1 MGSELIELEKARISF
16 WAYSWDP
23 NGLEEGFVM
32 WKIPSLPQT
41 IEVSLIKYFSSLLI
55 LLCFPCVNSSV
66 CGFPP
71 RGHTSLAQHPVN
83 TVPIPPWS
91 FCLCQCL
98 ETLRVTLNHLIWT
111 GCTEMCGWAINTYHD
126 CFLCLYFSLRWY
138 RESVPSAAEVDL
150 KCSSDFQQFPWHW
163 HSSWAWQALP
173 SFRRSWY
180 LVWVWGWC
188 LFSPEDQTNTLWDG
202 HS

>member
-1 MGSELIELEKARISF
+1 MRSELIELEKAQISF
-16 WAYSWDP
+16 WVYSWDP
-23 NGLEEGFVM
+23 KGLEQGFVM
-32 WKIPSLPQT
+32 WKIPSLPWT

-55 LLCFPCVNSSV
+55 LLRFPCVNSSV

-111 GCTEMCGWAINTYHD
+111 GCK
-126 CFLCLYFSLRWY
+126 
-138 RESVPSAAEVDL
+138 SVQRCVDGQ
-150 KCSSDFQQFPWHW
+150 SIPIMIVFYVFI
-163 HSSWAWQALP
+163 
-173 SFRRSWY
+173 F
-180 LVWVWGWC
+180 
-188 LFSPEDQTNTLWDG
+188 LWDG
-202 HS
+202 TGNPYHLQLKSIWNVAQTFSTFHGTGRAPGHSRLFWVLEEADAWFEFGGVMPVFSRRPNK